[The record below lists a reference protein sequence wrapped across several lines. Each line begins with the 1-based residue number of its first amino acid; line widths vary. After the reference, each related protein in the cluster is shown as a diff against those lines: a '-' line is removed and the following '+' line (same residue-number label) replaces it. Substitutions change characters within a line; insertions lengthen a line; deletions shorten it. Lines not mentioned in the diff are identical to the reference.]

1 VLEFSL
7 GGISG
12 ADDDEDSDGS
22 FEEEGSHGGG
32 GGGFFLVIVPDG
44 GGGGGLWMPRPAGG
58 LSNTI
63 APGAIEV
70 GNTPDDPDPIEWFEC
85 EVGNLSC
92 GGNEKWL
99 DSGYDVVES
108 GEAGGRRPD
117 GVLRINPVGVWSGV
131 SPEKAGLI
139 RPESPIYFGKCPGL
153 ISIIP
158 KCDSSGECC
167 RLESAARVEGDF
179 GDFIADGALFGVDG
193 VFAWWTLIP
202 GDFKASNGY
211 FGFPWYGS
219 PSFGS
224 SFWDKL

>member
-70 GNTPDDPDPIEWFEC
+70 GNTPDDPDPIE
-85 EVGNLSC
+85 
-92 GGNEKWL
+92 
-99 DSGYDVVES
+99 
-108 GEAGGRRPD
+108 
-117 GVLRINPVGVWSGV
+117 
-131 SPEKAGLI
+131 
-139 RPESPIYFGKCPGL
+139 
-153 ISIIP
+153 
-158 KCDSSGECC
+158 
-167 RLESAARVEGDF
+167 
-179 GDFIADGALFGVDG
+179 
-193 VFAWWTLIP
+193 
-202 GDFKASNGY
+202 
-211 FGFPWYGS
+211 
-219 PSFGS
+219 
-224 SFWDKL
+224 